1 MEFLDLYLTKNSSL
15 LLYAI
20 RSPFYWRILKASLV
34 LKILTIKVCETRNL
48 ESIHELHYVERE
60 NDDRKPD
67 KNREDAS
74 LCLETS
80 TKNVL
85 QEFHDCFGWRNK
97 MVGRSNSSHSIQ
109 RPEKDDN
116 LQT

>member
-1 MEFLDLYLTKNSSL
+1 
-15 LLYAI
+15 
-20 RSPFYWRILKASLV
+20 

-48 ESIHELHYVERE
+48 ESIHELHSVERE

-80 TKNVL
+80 TKNVV

-97 MVGRSNSSHSIQ
+97 IVGRSNSSQSIQ
-109 RPEKDDN
+109 RPEKTAYSNFLEKSIVFQLFHMSGIDKDPDAAK
-116 LQT
+116 